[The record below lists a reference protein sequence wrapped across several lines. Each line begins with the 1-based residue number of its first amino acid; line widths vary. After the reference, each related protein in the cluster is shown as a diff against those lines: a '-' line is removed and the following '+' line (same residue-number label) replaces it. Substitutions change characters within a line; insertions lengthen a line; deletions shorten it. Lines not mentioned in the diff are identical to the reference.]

1 MPSPSSADR
10 HTRRLSSDSHP
21 RRLSHPDSAFQTAH
35 VKLPQ
40 EVIDMLTAVLPSM
53 HEALGDNLMGV
64 YLRGSL
70 AMGDFDPV
78 TSDLDFF
85 AVTERPVSE
94 AAFTVLV
101 AMHARLDVLPNHY
114 AGQLEGPY
122 IDRCAARRFR
132 PGERYPTIGR
142 GEALA
147 WHEHGYNWVL
157 ERWMVREH
165 GITVLGPN
173 PKTLIDPVASNEL
186 RTAARLR
193 MRDWDAWANR
203 PDDPE
208 WLLPR
213 NHKAYVVETMC
224 RALYTLVCGEL
235 ASKPRAV
242 AWALDTLPE
251 PWRSTVERSQT
262 WHTDTETVD
271 PSIVPEVMRFVHW
284 SASHGEGDGDSC
296 R

>member
-101 AMHARLDVLPNHY
+101 AVHARLDVLPNHY

-122 IDRCAARRFR
+122 IDRSAARRFR

-193 MRDWDAWANR
+193 MRTAANTGRSYQCVSARKPSSMATRMTSIILSSRLLAICSCPR
-203 PDDPE
+203 PTMDQCASGISLSVGN
-208 WLLPR
+208 W
-213 NHKAYVVETMC
+213 KA
-224 RALYTLVCGEL
+224 
-235 ASKPRAV
+235 
-242 AWALDTLPE
+242 
-251 PWRSTVERSQT
+251 
-262 WHTDTETVD
+262 
-271 PSIVPEVMRFVHW
+271 
-284 SASHGEGDGDSC
+284 
-296 R
+296 